1 MQSWKILTKKL
12 LTMSSILRKEKNCQ
26 DHQESLS
33 PSPKLIEA
41 KKNLKTMEKQ
51 KGRFYLAQSLDANGK
66 KVYLQRLVSPSSAN
80 NTPTITYVPEFA
92 LRGTS
97 MLDVFQMRHMIK
109 LSSGYIKNKSWK
121 IVMFEMEV
129 EVPSFAKTDFEN
141 NYVDLLYEQGIRRFS
156 LSEKEKEEY
165 ESWKKT
171 FKL

>member
-1 MQSWKILTKKL
+1 MENINKKAL
-12 LTMSSILRKEKNCQ
+12 DDELNIEKGEELS
-26 DHQESLS
+26 DRQESLS

-41 KKNLKTMEKQ
+41 KKNLRTMEKQ

-80 NTPTITYVPEFA
+80 NPPTITYVPEFA

-129 EVPSFAKTDFEN
+129 EVPPFSKTDFEN
-141 NYVDLLYEQGIRRFS
+141 NYVDLLYEQGIRKFS
-156 LSEKEKEEY
+156 LSEEEKKEY

>member
-1 MQSWKILTKKL
+1 MENINKKAL
-12 LTMSSILRKEKNCQ
+12 DDELNIEKGEELSRPPRKFIPVPKVNRSKENLR
-26 DHQESLS
+26 
-33 PSPKLIEA
+33 
-41 KKNLKTMEKQ
+41 TMEKQ

-80 NTPTITYVPEFA
+80 NPPTITYVPEFA

-141 NYVDLLYEQGIRRFS
+141 NYVDLLYEQGIRRFF

>member
-1 MQSWKILTKKL
+1 MENINKKAL
-12 LTMSSILRKEKNCQ
+12 DDELNIEKGEELSRPPRKFI
-26 DHQESLS
+26 
-33 PSPKLIEA
+33 PVPKLIEA
-41 KKNLKTMEKQ
+41 KKNLRAMEKQ

-66 KVYLQRLVSPSSAN
+66 KVYLQRLVSSSSAN
-80 NTPTITYVPEFA
+80 NPPTITYVPEFA

-129 EVPSFAKTDFEN
+129 EIPSFAKTDFEN